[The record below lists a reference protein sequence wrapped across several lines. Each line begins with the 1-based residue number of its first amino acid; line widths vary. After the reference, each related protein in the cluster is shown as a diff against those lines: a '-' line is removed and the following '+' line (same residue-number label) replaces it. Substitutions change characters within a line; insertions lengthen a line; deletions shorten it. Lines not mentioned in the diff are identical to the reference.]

1 MKRFGTVLNRRRQ
14 SAHPYGRAASPE
26 QKSSSNLGSAFG
38 FGKSKNKDKDLPPP
52 SASADRPR
60 SPLRRL
66 SSRRESERAPS
77 PERPPPSRDAN
88 EPNGLDTT
96 TSKENET
103 IAPPVN
109 GTTQDSIPELDE
121 SLAPPPIAEP
131 KPEPEKDAEGFSVP
145 PSTLDAITEA
155 EREAGL

>member
-1 MKRFGTVLNRRRQ
+1 M
-14 SAHPYGRAASPE
+14 S
-26 QKSSSNLGSAFG
+26 
-38 FGKSKNKDKDLPPP
+38 
-52 SASADRPR
+52 DRPR

-77 PERPPPSRDAN
+77 PVHPPSSRGAD
-88 EPNGLDTT
+88 EPNGFGTAN
-96 TSKENET
+96 SSEIET
-103 IAPPVN
+103 NAAPVN
-109 GTTQDSIPELDE
+109 GTVQDSIPELKE

-131 KPEPEKDAEGFSVP
+131 KAEPEKDEEGFSVP